1 VIDLPPTLKQLI
13 NALRHLPGIGTK
25 SAERIALALL
35 QTQQPWPETLAESLK
50 SARQKIK
57 PCAQCGFFTEEHDLC
72 EICRDPQRDASVLCL
87 VETAHDILPIERANI
102 YRGLY
107 HCLGGK
113 LSPIEG
119 KGPETLHLKTLFER
133 LDKSPPQEII
143 LALGTDVEGEMTT
156 LYLLEQLRDKSITI
170 TQPAHGIPLGSS
182 LDLADSL
189 TLKRALQDRKKV
201 NP

>member
-1 VIDLPPTLKQLI
+1 MDLPPTLKQLI
-13 NALRHLPGIGTK
+13 HALRHLPGIGTK
-25 SAERIALALL
+25 SAERMALTLL
-35 QTQQPWPETLAESLK
+35 QTSQTWPETLAENLI

-57 PCAQCGFFTEEHDLC
+57 PCKQCGFFSEEHDLC
-72 EICRDPQRDASVLCL
+72 EICRDPQRDTTLLCI
-87 VETAHDILPIERANI
+87 VETPHDILPIERSNI

-119 KGPETLHLKTLFER
+119 RGPETLHFDTLFQR
-133 LDKSPPQEII
+133 LKKTSPQEII
-143 LALGTDVEGEMTT
+143 LALGTDVEGEMTA
-156 LYLLEQLRDKSITI
+156 LYLLEQLRDHSITI
-170 TQPAHGIPLGSS
+170 TQPAHGLPLGSS